1 MRLWER
7 LEKYVGQL
15 NGTPLLVIFTFI
27 NILNYIDRGIVP
39 GAFESIGGFIRTDLN
54 VSDNGVQMGLLQSMY
69 IVGYAVAS
77 LVFGYQTRFRPPF
90 QLMAIGLFIWCIS
103 VILSGFAPHYWVLVL
118 ARMLSGA
125 GEASFQTVVPPW
137 IDDNAPPSRRGLWLS
152 IFFTAIPLGTA
163 IGFAWGGEIATILTW
178 RWAFFLEAI
187 PMIPL
192 VPIVF
197 LVKYSTPASRKHA
210 DQQRQLTGEL
220 TPSEEEDGLVLP
232 LMSPTKKIAQS
243 SSSSST
249 SSSSSSQQ
257 VSSNNTNEDTIQSTS
272 FTQEIYYV
280 LTQPIY
286 LAVVFGYAGYTAVLA
301 GIGNFG
307 PTIVEG
313 LGIVHTQ
320 SEASLYFGIAVSLA
334 GAIGT
339 PLGGFLLDY
348 LTKRLHKH
356 ASLNDGSTG
365 DGTRQG
371 DDTKERPEFEE
382 NEDMT
387 DELESTDPRILDTK
401 LNVALVQAVIFTL
414 FGFVGCTAGILLG
427 EKSSLAF
434 FVLLS
439 VGALC
444 LCSTTAGIN
453 MAIMASI
460 RPESRSFGIGLGT
473 LLTHAFGDV
482 PAPPIIGG
490 IADKLSP
497 QTCSSD
503 GTNCTRSQY
512 GLQVTLVVT
521 LLWLSWPV
529 LLWSLAW
536 FMRRFLTKK
545 KNNSR

>member
-1 MRLWER
+1 MGCWER

-15 NGTPLLVIFTFI
+15 KGTPLLVIFTFI

-90 QLMAIGLFIWCIS
+90 QLMAIGLLIWC
-103 VILSGFAPHYWVLVL
+103 VAVVLSGFAPHYWVLVL

-163 IGFAWGGEIATILTW
+163 IGFAWGGEIATILSW

-197 LVKYSTPASRKHA
+197 LVKYSTPATRRYA
-210 DQQRQLTGEL
+210 EQQRLVNGDLTQ
-220 TPSEEEDGLVLP
+220 SEDEDGLVLP
-232 LMSPTKKIAQS
+232 LMSPSKKLASASGPATVSASQPSGNSAS
-243 SSSSST
+243 SGG
-249 SSSSSSQQ
+249 
-257 VSSNNTNEDTIQSTS
+257 EDVTSTS

-334 GAIGT
+334 GAVGT
-339 PLGGFLLDY
+339 PVGGFLLDY
-348 LTKRLHKH
+348 LTKRLHKR
-356 ASLNDGSTG
+356 AIMNDGTTSGLPGRGMIEETG
-365 DGTRQG
+365 ELEDV
-371 DDTKERPEFEE
+371 EV
-382 NEDMT
+382 NED
-387 DELESTDPRILDTK
+387 DLESTDPRILDTK

-414 FGFVGCTAGILLG
+414 LGFVGCTAGILLG
-427 EKSSLAF
+427 EKSSIAF
-434 FVLLS
+434 FILLS

-497 QTCSSD
+497 QTCLPD
-503 GTNCTRSQY
+503 GTTCTRSEY

-521 LLWLSWPV
+521 LLWLGWPV
-529 LLWSLAW
+529 LLWGLAW
-536 FMRRFLTKK
+536 VYRRFLSKK
-545 KNNSR
+545 V

>member
-210 DQQRQLTGEL
+210 DQQRHLTGEL

-356 ASLNDGSTG
+356 ASLNDGSTV

-382 NEDMT
+382 NEDIT

-401 LNVALVQAVIFTL
+401 LNVALIQAVFFTL

-439 VGALC
+439 LGALC

-536 FMRRFLTKK
+536 FLRRFLTKK